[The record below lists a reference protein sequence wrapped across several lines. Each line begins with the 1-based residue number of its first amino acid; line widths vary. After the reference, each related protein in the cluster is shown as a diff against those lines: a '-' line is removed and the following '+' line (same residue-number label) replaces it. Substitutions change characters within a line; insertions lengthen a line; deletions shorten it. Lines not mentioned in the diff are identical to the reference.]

1 MSINRRS
8 FVRQFGATL
17 GAASLGTTL
26 FPALALGEGF
36 DNFDLMNFP
45 PSDTPEDDFWAWV
58 QQNYTVS
65 PNIINLNNGGV
76 SPSSKPVQDTFERY
90 NRFCNEA
97 PSYYMWRI
105 LDQGREALRA
115 DLAALAGCEPGEIA
129 INRNTTEAMDI
140 IIYGLNLQKG
150 DEVVLTKQDYPNV
163 INLWKMLEQ
172 RDGILLNWVN
182 LELPMEDE
190 DALAQKYI
198 DAFTDKTKAVN
209 ITHIINWI
217 GQITPV
223 KKIAAEA
230 HKRGI
235 EVIVDGAHTFAL
247 LDFKIP
253 DLDCDYFATSLHK
266 WMGAPFGS
274 GLLYVKKDKISK
286 LYPIYPDDKPLAL
299 EIQKFERMGTR
310 SFASEM
316 AIGSALDFHLAIG
329 TKRKEERLRYLKN
342 YWMGKVKDIPGVRLH
357 TSFKPEYSCVIGLFS
372 IDGYTPAEIDT
383 YLFEKHKIHTVG
395 IVWENISG
403 VRVTPNVYTMERDLD
418 KLVKAITEM
427 AANKK

>member
-17 GAASLGTTL
+17 GVASLGTTL
-26 FPALALGEGF
+26 LPALALGEGF
-36 DNFDLMNFP
+36 EPFELLDFP
-45 PSDTPEDDFWAWV
+45 PPGTPDDDFWAWV

-76 SPSSKPVQDTFERY
+76 SPSPKPVQDTFERY

-115 DLAALAGCEPGEIA
+115 DLAALAGCSPGEIA
-129 INRNTTEAMDI
+129 INRNTTEAMDN

-150 DEVVLTKQDYPNV
+150 DEVVLAKQDYPNV
-163 INLWKMLEQ
+163 INLFRMLEQ
-172 RDGILLNWVN
+172 RDGIVLKWIN

-190 DALAQKYI
+190 DALAKVYTE
-198 DAFTDKTKAVN
+198 AFSGKTKVVN
-209 ITHIINWI
+209 VTHIINWI
-217 GQITPV
+217 GQIIPV

-230 HKRGI
+230 HNRGI
-235 EVIVDGAHTFAL
+235 EVLVDGAHSFAL

-274 GLLYVKKDKISK
+274 GLLYVKQDKISK
-286 LYPIYPDDKPLAL
+286 IYPIYPDDKYLGDD
-299 EIQKFERMGTR
+299 IRKFERMGTR

-329 TKRKEERLRYLKN
+329 TKRKEDRLRYLKN
-342 YWMGKVKDIPGVRLH
+342 YWMEQVKDIPGVHLH

-372 IDGYTPAEIDT
+372 IDGYTPGEIDT
-383 YLFEKHKIHTVG
+383 YLFDKHKIHTVS

-418 KLVKAITEM
+418 KLVSAIAEL
-427 AANKK
+427 AAKKK

>member
-8 FVRQFGATL
+8 FVKQFGATL
-17 GAASLGTTL
+17 GAASLGTTI
-26 FPALALGEGF
+26 FPAFALGEEF
-36 DNFDLMNFP
+36 ENIDLMNVP
-45 PSDTPEDDFWAWV
+45 PPDTPEDDFWAWV
-58 QQNYTVS
+58 QQSYTVS

-76 SPSSKPVQDTFERY
+76 SPSPKVVQDTFERY

-115 DLAALAGCEPGEIA
+115 DLAAFAGCSPGEIA
-129 INRNTTEAMDI
+129 INRNTTEAMDN

-163 INLWKMLEQ
+163 INTFKLLEQ
-172 RDGILLNWVN
+172 RDGIVLKWVN

-190 DALAQKYI
+190 DKLAQAYI
-198 DAFTDKTKAVN
+198 DAFTAKTKVVN
-209 ITHIINWI
+209 VTHIINWI

-223 KKIAAEA
+223 KKIAAAA
-230 HKRGI
+230 HRQGI
-235 EVIVDGAHTFAL
+235 EVLVDGAHTFAL

-266 WMGAPFGS
+266 WMCAPFGS
-274 GLLYVKKDKISK
+274 GLLYVKKDKIPGI
-286 LYPIYPDDKPLAL
+286 YPIYPDDKPLGE
-299 EIQKFERMGTR
+299 EIVKFERMGTR

-329 TKRKEERLRYLKN
+329 SKRKEDRLRYLKN
-342 YWMGKVKDIPGVRLH
+342 YWMGKVKDIPGVHLH
-357 TSFKPEYSCVIGLFS
+357 TSFKPDYSCVIGLFS
-372 IDGYTPAEIDT
+372 IDGYEPAEIDT

-403 VRVTPNVYTMERDLD
+403 VRVTPNVYTLERDLD
-418 KLVKAITEM
+418 KLVYAIGDL
-427 AANKK
+427 ASKKK

>member
-8 FVRQFGATL
+8 FVRQLSATL
-17 GAASLGTTL
+17 GAASLGSAL
-26 FPALALGEGF
+26 FPGLALGKEF
-36 DNFDLMNFP
+36 ENPDLMNVP
-45 PSDTPEDDFWAWV
+45 PPDTPDDDFWAWV

-76 SPSSKPVQDTFERY
+76 SPSPKPVQDTFERY
-90 NRFCNEA
+90 NRYCNEA

-140 IIYGLNLQKG
+140 IIYGLNLQQG
-150 DEVVLTKQDYPNV
+150 DEVVIAKQDYPNV
-163 INLWKMLEQ
+163 INLFKMLEQ
-172 RDGILLNWVN
+172 RDGIVLKWVN

-190 DALAQKYI
+190 DVLAQKYI
-198 DAFTDKTKAVN
+198 EQFTNKTRVVN
-209 ITHIINWI
+209 VTHIINWI
-217 GQITPV
+217 GQIVPV

-230 HKRGI
+230 HRRGI
-235 EVIVDGAHTFAL
+235 EVLVDGAHSFAL

-274 GLLYVKKDKISK
+274 GLLYVKKEKIAK
-286 LYPIYPDDKPLAL
+286 IYPIYPDEKYLSD

-316 AIGSALDFHLAIG
+316 AIGSALDFHYAIG
-329 TKRKEERLRYLKN
+329 SRRKEDRLRYLKN
-342 YWMGKVKDIPGVRLH
+342 YWMEKVRDIPGVHLH
-357 TSFKPEYSCVIGLFS
+357 TSLKPEFSCVIGLFS
-372 IDGYTPAEIDT
+372 IDGYEPGEIDAK
-383 YLFEKHKIHTVG
+383 LFEKYKIHTVS

-403 VRVTPNVYTMERDLD
+403 VRVTPNVYTLERDLD
-418 KLVKAITEM
+418 KLVKGITDL
-427 AANKK
+427 AAQKK

>member
-17 GAASLGTTL
+17 GAASLGSAL
-26 FPALALGEGF
+26 FPGLALGKELEEL
-36 DNFDLMNFP
+36 DLMNFP

-76 SPSSKPVQDTFERY
+76 SPSPKPVQDTFERY

-115 DLAALAGCEPGEIA
+115 DLAALAGCSPLEIA

-140 IIYGLNLQKG
+140 IIYGLRLQKG
-150 DEVVLTKQDYPNV
+150 DEVVLTLQDYPNV
-163 INLWKMLEQ
+163 INLWKMLEH
-172 RDGILLNWVN
+172 RDGIVLKWVN
-182 LELPMEDE
+182 LELPLEDE
-190 DALAQKYI
+190 DRLAQAYI
-198 DAFTDKTKAVN
+198 DQFTSRTKVVN
-209 ITHIINWI
+209 VTHIINWI
-217 GQITPV
+217 GQIVPV

-230 HKRGI
+230 HRRGI
-235 EVIVDGAHTFAL
+235 DVLVDGAHTFAL

-274 GLLYVKKDKISK
+274 GLLYVKKEKIPGI
-286 LYPIYPDDKPLAL
+286 YPIYPDDKYQSD

-316 AIGSALDFHLAIG
+316 AIGSALDFHMAIG
-329 TKRKEERLRYLKN
+329 SQRKEERLRYLKN
-342 YWMGKVKDIPGVRLH
+342 YWMEKVKEIPGVHLH

-372 IDGYTPAEIDT
+372 IDGFTPEEIDNF
-383 YLFEKHKIHTVG
+383 LFKEYKIHSVG

-403 VRVTPNVYTMERDLD
+403 VRITPNVYTLERDLD
-418 KLVKAITEM
+418 KLVQAITSLAE
-427 AANKK
+427 KKK

>member
-17 GAASLGTTL
+17 GAATIGTSL

-36 DNFDLMNFP
+36 DETELLNVP
-45 PSDTPEDDFWAWV
+45 PPGTPDDDFWAWV

-76 SPSSKPVQDTFERY
+76 SPSPKPVQETFERY
-90 NRFCNEA
+90 NRYCNEA

-115 DLAALAGCEPGEIA
+115 DLAALAGCSPGEIA

-150 DEVVLTKQDYPNV
+150 DEVVLAKQDYPNV
-163 INLWKMLEQ
+163 INLFKMLEQ
-172 RDGILLNWVN
+172 RDGIVLKWIN

-190 DALAQKYI
+190 DALAQIYI
-198 DAFTDKTKAVN
+198 DAFTNKTKVVN
-209 ITHIINWI
+209 VTHIINWI
-217 GQITPV
+217 GQIVPV

-235 EVIVDGAHTFAL
+235 DVLVDGAHSFAL
-247 LDFKIP
+247 MDFRIP

-286 LYPIYPDDKPLAL
+286 IYPIYPDDKFMGE

-310 SFASEM
+310 NFASEM

-329 TKRKEERLRYLKN
+329 TKRKEDRLRYLKN
-342 YWMGKVKDIPGVRLH
+342 YWMSKVKDIPGVHLH

-372 IDGYTPAEIDT
+372 VDGYTPGEIDA
-383 YLFEKHKIHTVG
+383 YLFDKHKIHTVS

-418 KLVKAITEM
+418 KLVKAITELS
-427 AANKK
+427 ANKK

>member
-17 GAASLGTTL
+17 GAASLGTSL
-26 FPALALGEGF
+26 FPAFAFGQGF
-36 DNFDLMNFP
+36 EEPAFPEFP
-45 PSDTPEDDFWAWV
+45 PADTPDEDFWAWV

-76 SPSSKPVQDTFERY
+76 SPSPKPVQDTFERY
-90 NRFCNEA
+90 NRYCNEA

-115 DLAALAGCEPGEIA
+115 DLAALAGCDPGEIA

-172 RDGILLNWVN
+172 RDGIVLKWIS

-190 DALAQKYI
+190 DALAKAYT
-198 DAFTDKTKAVN
+198 DAFTEKTKVVN
-209 ITHIINWI
+209 VTHIINWI
-217 GQITPV
+217 GQIVPV

-235 EVIVDGAHTFAL
+235 DVLVDGAHSFAL
-247 LDFKIP
+247 MDFRIP

-274 GLLYVKKDKISK
+274 GMLYVKKDKIAK
-286 LYPIYPDDKPLAL
+286 IYAMYPDDKPLADD
-299 EIQKFERMGTR
+299 IKKFERMGTR

-329 TKRKEERLRYLKN
+329 SKRKEDRLRYLKN
-342 YWMGKVKDIPGVRLH
+342 YWMARVMDIPGVHLH

-372 IDGYTPAEIDT
+372 IVGYTPGEIDT
-383 YLFEKHKIHTVG
+383 YLFDKHKIHTVS

-418 KLVKAITEM
+418 KLVKAITEL
-427 AANKK
+427 AEIKK

>member
-8 FVRQFGATL
+8 FVKQFGATL
-17 GAASLGTTL
+17 GAASLGPSL
-26 FPALALGEGF
+26 FPAFAFGEGF
-36 DNFDLMNFP
+36 ENNEDMDFP
-45 PSDTPEDDFWAWV
+45 APDTPDEDFWAWI

-76 SPSSKPVQDTFERY
+76 SPSPKPVQDTFERY

-115 DLAALAGCEPGEIA
+115 DLAAFAGCSPQEIA

-150 DEVVLTKQDYPNV
+150 DEVVLTRQDYPNV
-163 INLWKMLEQ
+163 INLWKMLEK
-172 RDGILLNWVN
+172 RDGIVLKWVN

-190 DALAQKYI
+190 DALAQKYTEQ
-198 DAFTDKTKAVN
+198 FTGRTKVVN

-217 GQITPV
+217 GQIVPV

-235 EVIVDGAHTFAL
+235 DVLVDGAHTFAL

-274 GLLYVKKDKISK
+274 GLLYVKKEKIPSI
-286 LYPIYPDDKPLAL
+286 YPMYPDDKYMGE

-329 TKRKEERLRYLKN
+329 SKRKEDRLRYLKN
-342 YWMGKVKDIPGVRLH
+342 YWLEKVKDIPGVKIH
-357 TSFKPEYSCVIGLFS
+357 TSFKPEFSCVIGLFS
-372 IDGYTPAEIDT
+372 IDGYEPGEIDT
-383 YLFEKHKIHTVG
+383 YLFDKHKIHTVS

-403 VRVTPNVYTMERDLD
+403 VRVTPNVYTLERDLD
-418 KLVKAITEM
+418 KLVNAITLL
-427 AANKK
+427 AAKKK

>member
-1 MSINRRS
+1 MKGMELRKE
-8 FVRQFGATL
+8 L
-17 GAASLGTTL
+17 EDL
-26 FPALALGEGF
+26 
-36 DNFDLMNFP
+36 DLMNVP
-45 PSDTPEDDFWAWV
+45 PPDAPEEDFWAWV

-65 PNIINLNNGGV
+65 PNLINLNNGGV
-76 SPSSKPVQDTFERY
+76 SPSPKVVQDTFERY
-90 NRFCNEA
+90 NRYCNEA

-115 DLAALAGCEPGEIA
+115 DLASLAGCLPGEIA

-172 RDGILLNWVN
+172 RDGLVLKWVN

-198 DAFTDKTKAVN
+198 DAFTDKTRVVN
-209 ITHIINWI
+209 VTHIINWI
-217 GQITPV
+217 GQIVPV

-235 EVIVDGAHTFAL
+235 EVLVDGAHSFAL

-253 DLDCDYFATSLHK
+253 DLECDYFATSLHK

-286 LYPIYPDDKPLAL
+286 IYAMYPDDKYLGE

-329 TKRKEERLRYLKN
+329 ARRKEDRLRYLKN
-342 YWMGKVKDIPGVRLH
+342 YWMEQVKDIPGVHLH
-357 TSFKPEYSCVIGLFS
+357 TSFDPKYSCVIGLFS
-372 IDGYTPAEIDT
+372 VDGYTPGEIDT
-383 YLFEKHKIHTVG
+383 YLFDKFKIHTVS

-403 VRVTPNVYTMERDLD
+403 VRVTPNVYTLERDLD
-418 KLVKAITEM
+418 KLVQAI
-427 AANKK
+427 AQLASQKK